1 MKTLKFLSLLL
12 VSSLLFVG
20 CLKKGLP
27 EYENWDLN
35 LIQNVYVEY
44 RYESDRM
51 LNDEPVIAYQRL
63 NVTRTTDEVNNVI
76 NLTIE
81 VPAVSSTFT
90 AAIRNNVVQNNLWMY
105 MDISTA
111 ATVTP
116 LNGSPKLGDP
126 IDLTKEHTYKV
137 TAANG
142 NERVWTIKVNS
153 FQK

>member
-51 LNDEPVIAYQRL
+51 LNGEPVIAYQRL
-63 NVTRTTDEVNNVI
+63 NVSRTTDEVNNVI

-90 AAIRNNVVQNNLWMY
+90 AAIRNDVVQSNLWMY

-111 ATVTP
+111 AIIAP